1 MPHYRPR
8 PWIAAA
14 RTVRL
19 VSMAAGAW
27 LAAATPAAAQQT
39 GGTAP
44 PVAIYEPPAVDEQPR
59 LLNLAILRQMS
70 RWYPPALLADRV
82 SGAVFLRFRILTDGS
97 VDSVSALQ
105 ATDAAFVEPAK
116 TIARRFTYTPAKVG
130 GRPAT
135 VWHTFDLRFL
145 PTPRTAYDPGDRIP
159 VLQNEDEIYGLI
171 AAQYPPA
178 LRAGRVGGNVLVRFR
193 VLTDGRVDSASV
205 LPLQATHAALVE
217 PAAAV
222 ARRLAF
228 RPAQVGGCPVEYWHS
243 FNVLFDPRDGVAP
256 AVVERAAV
264 PPPPAAEGCVP
275 SAALEQPRLLN
286 PGRVARQIAAVYPS
300 ALADSGIEGE
310 VHVRFRVLLN
320 GRVDPESV
328 SAVWAS
334 NPAFV
339 EAAIRVVQ
347 EMRFRPATV
356 VGGRPVIAWAVLPI
370 NFRLPPRPTV
380 KPDSSGR
387 GGARP

>member
-14 RTVRL
+14 RTVGL

-27 LAAATPAAAQQT
+27 LAAAPPAAAQQT

-59 LLNLAILRQMS
+59 LLNLAILRQMT
-70 RWYPPALLADRV
+70 RWYPPALLADGV

-116 TIARRFTYTPAKVG
+116 TIARRFAYTPAKVG
-130 GRPAT
+130 GRPVT

-145 PTPRTAYDPGDRIP
+145 PTPRTAYDPGDRMP
-159 VLQNEDEIYGLI
+159 VLQNEDEIHRLTT
-171 AAQYPPA
+171 AQYPPA
-178 LRAGRVGGNVLVRFR
+178 LRAGRVGGAVLVRFR

-205 LPLQATHAALVE
+205 LPLQSTHAALVE
-217 PAAAV
+217 PAVAV
-222 ARRLAF
+222 ARQLAF
-228 RPAQVGGCPVEYWHS
+228 RPALVGGCPVEYWHS
-243 FNVLFDPRDGVAP
+243 FNFLFDPRDGVG
-256 AVVERAAV
+256 RADVGRVAA
-264 PPPPAAEGCVP
+264 PPPPPAEGCVP
-275 SAALEQPRLLN
+275 SAAMEQPRLLN
-286 PGRVARQIAAVYPS
+286 ADRVARRMAAVYPS
-300 ALADSGIEGE
+300 ALADSGIVGE
-310 VHVRFRVLLN
+310 VHLRFRVLLN

-328 SAVWAS
+328 SAVQAS
-334 NPAFV
+334 NQAFA
-339 EAAIRVVQ
+339 EAAIRLVE
-347 EMRFRPATV
+347 EMRFRPAR
-356 VGGRPVIAWAVLPI
+356 VGGRPVVAWAVLP
-370 NFRLPPRPTV
+370 FHFQLPPRPAV
-380 KPDSSGR
+380 SPDSSGR